1 MHTLAKAASFE
12 GPGAPGLIRHCA
24 RGHTE
29 EGIYIWSGLAIRPP
43 ADRKDE
49 AYTGLRQKTGLV
61 VDRVCVRG
69 RVEANA
75 HRRGRSVNELRVG
88 VKYSL
93 PHGRWNASFLLKV
106 IL

>member
-12 GPGAPGLIRHCA
+12 GPEAPGLIRHRA
-24 RGHTE
+24 PGHTE
-29 EGIYIWSGLAIRPP
+29 EEIYTWSGLAIRPP

-69 RVEANA
+69 SIEAEA
-75 HRRGRSVNELRVG
+75 HRRGGSMNELRVG
-88 VKYSL
+88 IKYCL
-93 PHGRWNASFLLKV
+93 PHGR
-106 IL
+106 